1 MTDLNALLL
10 RLDDGNS
17 FALFANTGIVR
28 TERRTAVENVSRSV
42 EVCLIAVE
50 VCLIAQAT
58 CQAAQEVRRQSQE
71 LRAASR
77 ILRRAA

>member
-1 MTDLNALLL
+1 MTDLDVLLL
-10 RLDDGNS
+10 RLDGNS
-17 FALFANTGIVR
+17 FALFANTGSVR
-28 TERRTAVENVSRSV
+28 TERRAAVENVARNL
-42 EVCLIAVE
+42 EVR
-50 VCLIAQAT
+50 LIAQAT

>member
-10 RLDDGNS
+10 RLDDRNS
-17 FALFANTGIVR
+17 FALFANTGFVR
-28 TERRTAVENVSRSV
+28 TERRTAVENVSRS
-42 EVCLIAVE
+42 VE